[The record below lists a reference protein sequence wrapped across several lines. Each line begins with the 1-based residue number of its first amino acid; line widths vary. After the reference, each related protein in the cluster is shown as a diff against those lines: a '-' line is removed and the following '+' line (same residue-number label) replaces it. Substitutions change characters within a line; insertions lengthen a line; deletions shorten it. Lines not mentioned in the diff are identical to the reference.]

1 MRYLLILMLIFGIT
15 ACSLPTDSGQQYID
29 GRFRVPL
36 KQVDEVNTQLPYQP
50 YRFEEQIKKVLLHSP
65 RLSGQYEAL
74 YKAVMDW
81 SKENGSLQDLA
92 QYNIEIAQMGGGDR
106 FGNVLFTGYFSPI
119 IEVRAKPSA
128 RFRYPIYGKPDCRI
142 CPVRNDIYNGALN
155 GQGLEIAYSAS
166 LLDNFLMEV
175 QGSGFVHY
183 GDLDKIEYFAY
194 SGKNNRSYTS
204 IGRVLIDRGEVKAK
218 DMSMQAIKDWCAQ
231 HSEAEVRE
239 LLAYNESFVFF
250 KSLDSRDVLG
260 SAGVPLVAGAS
271 VASDPNLIPEG
282 SVILAEIPQI
292 DAQGNWTGTYRLK
305 PMLALDKG
313 GAVDGGHIDLYYGI
327 GERAGLMAGFNKYFG
342 RVWKLGLKGSYS
354 EKPWEYSEDRE

>member
-29 GRFRVPL
+29 GRFRAPL
-36 KQVDEVNTQLPYQP
+36 KEVNRVNTQLIYQP

-81 SKENGSLQDLA
+81 SKENASLADLEL
-92 QYNIEIAQMGGGDR
+92 YDIELAQMGGADH
-106 FGNVLFTGYFSPI
+106 FGNILFTGYFSPI
-119 IEVRAKPSA
+119 IEVRAKPTA
-128 RFRYPIYGKPDCRI
+128 KFKYPIYGKPDCRI
-142 CPVRNDIYNGALN
+142 CPVRSDIYRGALAA
-155 GQGLEIAYSAS
+155 QELEIAYSAS

-183 GDLDKIEYFAY
+183 GDLNKIEYFAY
-194 SGKNNRSYTS
+194 SGKNNRDYTS
-204 IGRVLIDRGEVKAK
+204 IGRVLIDRGEVTAK

-231 HSEAEVRE
+231 HTKAQVQE
-239 LLAYNESFVFF
+239 LLENNESFVFF
-250 KSLDSRDVLG
+250 KRLDSSDVLG

-271 VASDPNLIPEG
+271 VASDPKLIPEG
-282 SVILAEIPQI
+282 TVILAEIPQV
-292 DAQGNWTGTYRLK
+292 DGLGNWTGTYKLK
-305 PMLALDKG
+305 PMIALDKG
-313 GAVDGGHIDLYYGI
+313 GAIDGGHIDLYYGI

-354 EKPWEYSEDRE
+354 ESPWDYTKDNE